1 MKEKITIEIVDKY
14 LRDKKILKDNEK
26 ASDIFIKLD
35 KNKEP
40 IELLI
45 NRVDYPT
52 DKEKEDYYLY
62 LGETSFYEN
71 IPEEDSKYLLE
82 NYDFEYL
89 FNDSM
94 YFSIDNDLQEYLD
107 KEDLKK
113 EKITI
118 EDIDKCLRDKNK
130 QLDFLIVMLKSQEN
144 SPIIYL
150 KIK

>member
-14 LRDKKILKDNEK
+14 LRDKGVLKDNEK

-89 FNDSM
+89 FNDSI